1 MGQALGF
8 LATFNKALSMG
19 GKRPMEGK
27 NPKKQ
32 EDVGVDKLVSRSLA
46 MRPRD
51 RTPAR
56 GSKQDSGEI
65 LL

>member
-1 MGQALGF
+1 
-8 LATFNKALSMG
+8 
-19 GKRPMEGK
+19 MEGK

-32 EDVGVDKLVSRSLA
+32 EDVGVEKLVSRSLA

-56 GSKQDSGEI
+56 GNKQDSGEI